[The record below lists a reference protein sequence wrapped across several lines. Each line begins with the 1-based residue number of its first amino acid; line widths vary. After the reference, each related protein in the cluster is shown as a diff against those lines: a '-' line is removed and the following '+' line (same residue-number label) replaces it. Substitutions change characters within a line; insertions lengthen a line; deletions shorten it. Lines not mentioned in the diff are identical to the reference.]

1 MTSVEPVQ
9 AKRMV
14 HLFDARIAGP
24 VASMWAQAL
33 FGVPSHGMS
42 GGTPRSSL
50 EQQPAVRGV
59 RFVVSRTEDAM
70 DSVIPCAAEELLRP
84 MIQSKFADAAKM
96 QFRYC

>member
-1 MTSVEPVQ
+1 MTGVEPTQ

-33 FGVPSHGMS
+33 FGVPAPGMS
-42 GGTPRSSL
+42 GTPRSSL
-50 EQQPAVRGV
+50 EQQPPTRGV

>member
-1 MTSVEPVQ
+1 
-9 AKRMV
+9 MV

-33 FGVPSHGMS
+33 FGVPTHS
-42 GGTPRSSL
+42 GGQTPRSSL
-50 EQQPAVRGV
+50 EQQPAASRAGV